1 MLEMES
7 HQMEEVNEED
17 VEVIIEAIEEETE
30 VEIEVIEAEE
40 EIVIRNSVDQIIL
53 NLISY

>member
-1 MLEMES
+1 MES

-40 EIVIRNSVDQIIL
+40 EIEIRNSVDQIIL